1 MNTTE
6 VVKILARK
14 LNISQAA
21 ARTVLQEKLHDLGN
35 ALITQESIDLPGL
48 GTMQVQETRVRR
60 QFIPGKNSICIIPAH
75 KRLIF
80 KINNLLKAH
89 LRRQDPY

>member
-6 VVKILARK
+6 VVQTLAKK

-21 ARTVLQEKLHDLGN
+21 ARSVLQEKLRELSN
-35 ALITQESIDLPGL
+35 ALIKQETVDLPGL
-48 GTMQVQETRVRR
+48 GTIQAQETKVRR

-80 KINNLLKAH
+80 KVNNFLKAR
-89 LRRQDPY
+89 LRRQGP